1 MDATNLIAKLQGEA
15 AQSLA
20 ALSVEQ
26 ILAKPVE
33 ALVPQQLARETARKG
48 LEAWLKSDTALTV
61 LERIVE
67 AIVNELQQ
75 DKRSLKEVLS
85 SDLRRV
91 AHELLRRPFSPD
103 RRLVL
108 TIIDREPMREV
119 VRALLLDTVL
129 EFGRKA
135 SAPVAGVARGLGSLA
150 KLAGETVKSRSGGLG
165 SLVGAVSGEVER
177 QVEKRAVEYVDAAL
191 GGVFAQLADIISDPR
206 KADQA
211 AELRLAAFDGVLELT
226 ATQLAR
232 ELMNLDITGGAKVLR
247 SGLEKWLATSES
259 EKHLEQVARFVL
271 TPDAKRPAREVL
283 QEIGLL
289 DVTRE
294 VATKQLAAHIQSVA
308 ASPEFASWLSAL

>member
-1 MDATNLIAKLQGEA
+1 MDATNLIAKLQGDA

-26 ILAKPVE
+26 VLSKPVE
-33 ALVPQQLARETARKG
+33 ALVPEALARETVRKG

-67 AIVNELQQ
+67 AVVNELQRE
-75 DKRSLKEVLS
+75 KRSLKEVLS
-85 SDLRRV
+85 ADIRRA

-211 AELRLAAFDGVLELT
+211 AELRIAAFDGVLELT

-247 SGLEKWLATSES
+247 SGLEKWLANSES

-294 VATKQLAAHIQSVA
+294 VATKQLTAHIQSVA

>member
-1 MDATNLIAKLQGEA
+1 MDATNLIAKLQGDA

-26 ILAKPVE
+26 VLGKPVE
-33 ALVPQQLARETARKG
+33 ALVPEALARETVRKG
-48 LEAWLKSDTALTV
+48 LEAWLKSDTAMVV

-67 AIVNELQQ
+67 AVVNELQRE
-75 DKRSLKEVLS
+75 KRSLKEVLS
-85 SDLRRV
+85 ADVRRA

-135 SAPVAGVARGLGSLA
+135 SAPVAGMARGLGSLA
-150 KLAGETVKSRSGGLG
+150 KFAGETVKSRSGGLG

-177 QVEKRAVEYVDAAL
+177 QVEKRAVEFVDAAL

-206 KADQA
+206 RADQA
-211 AELRLAAFDGVLELT
+211 AELRIAAFDGVLELT

-247 SGLEKWLATSES
+247 GGLEKWLAAAES
-259 EKHLEQVARFVL
+259 EKHLEQLAKFVL
-271 TPDAKRPAREVL
+271 TPDAKRPARDVL

-289 DVTRE
+289 DVTRD
-294 VATKQLAAHIQSVA
+294 VATRQLAAHIQSIA